1 MVEDK
6 RIAEY
11 EFINYYRDSFNNV
24 LDIYKNHNK
33 TYENTS
39 LNKLINLQ
47 KISLKYDKFN
57 MIKNYNLSFFQSVII
72 CLIVLLYFSSMYQF
86 ISIGS
91 LFALIN
97 LVSLLLSPLLSMSST
112 ITSFSNFKLIQNR
125 LKQLK

>member
-1 MVEDK
+1 MKHTLDPE
-6 RIAEY
+6 ALL
-11 EFINYYRDSFNNV
+11 V
-24 LDIYKNHNK
+24 LSD
-33 TYENTS
+33 YENTS

-91 LFALIN
+91 LIALIN